1 MFINERYIAT
11 DKKYSIVVA
20 HPDDEILWA
29 SSILLNAEKV
39 IICFSDSEDN
49 EKKSEGR
56 KNIQKIRKVEGAAP
70 KKPIVERATG
80 RAKNQY
86 GLMRRNEKA
95 YHCCMKKPNFLD
107 PNPT

>member
-1 MFINERYIAT
+1 MLITYNLWEGFNLKLFINERYIAT

-56 KNIQKIRKVEGAAP
+56 KNIQKNYP
-70 KKPIVERATG
+70 L
-80 RAKNQY
+80 KNTI
-86 GLMRRNEKA
+86 
-95 YHCCMKKPNFLD
+95 F
-107 PNPT
+107 